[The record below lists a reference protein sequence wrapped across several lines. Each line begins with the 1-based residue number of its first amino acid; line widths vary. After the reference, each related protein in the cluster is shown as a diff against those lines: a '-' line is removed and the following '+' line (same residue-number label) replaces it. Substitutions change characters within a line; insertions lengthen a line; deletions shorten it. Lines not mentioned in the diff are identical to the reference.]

1 MKISEFLFTMK
12 NELTLKDLQD
22 LVEKLSTSTFESFK
36 IGEDDGY
43 IFIHGCR
50 EATDEEKETILLAQE
65 KEREL
70 IRQNQEREQQ
80 RIEKILLENPG
91 LEYTNETLK
100 PKLTLLEE
108 QRQALALSMTAPLGN
123 FAKDDQIVSWVDLHT
138 TGEINSGKTEAN

>member
-1 MKISEFLFTMK
+1 MKISEFLFTIE
-12 NELTLKDLQD
+12 NEFTLNDLQD

-36 IGEDDGY
+36 ILEDDGY
-43 IFIHGCR
+43 IFIRGCR

-91 LEYTNETLK
+91 LEYSIETLK

-123 FAKDDQIVSWVDLHT
+123 FAKDDQIVSWVDLNK
-138 TGEINSGKTEAN
+138 TGENQ